1 MQATLFKLLGVLM
14 ILLGMNGMVYGQKSD
29 WKQDSTYLNAHLF
42 DQPDSA
48 LMLCKK
54 WLQKSTEGSKRYA
67 ALLSRKAVIDDV
79 QGRPGDAVK
88 GFLKAIDIQAK
99 KKDSTEL
106 SFSYNNLGICQ
117 FYMYRYDEAIEN
129 YRNSARIDSLMND
142 LRGWAGT
149 MLNIAIIYSNQ
160 GKTDDALYIYN
171 DMIGVM
177 HEVKDYSLDASIY
190 SNRAKLLVLQKNY
203 KSALINVEKARPAV
217 LESNDPSP
225 KMTLE
230 VIASNAHLGL
240 LRFDEALS
248 AARRGVGYDTGNN
261 YPERRSHLYECMSH
275 AFYAKAMIDSANY
288 YNDLYQEIRDSL
300 FTSET
305 QEQLSEIQ
313 TKYGLAKRNEEL
325 AESQLKQVKYKNRSI
340 RSARKASES
349 REQRN
354 LFMAVAAILVV
365 IGLLLWI
372 VLQRRRS
379 EQALLQEKLHS
390 KEQLVEQ
397 KEAFLGEIHHR
408 VRNNLQMVSSM
419 LAMQERTLNDQQMTS
434 ILESSRSRIETMS
447 LIHERLYKNSS
458 GRSVDLNEYVQ
469 QLSNQIVG
477 AYSNKEIKME
487 YKIDALQLHIDSMV
501 PLALILNELITNSL
515 KYAFEDGKG
524 TIGVALSVVEK
535 RLILDYW
542 DSGKGFS
549 EVPSG
554 FGSRLMQSLSRQLKA
569 EREQGMGS
577 DGFHQKFY
585 ISQYKTSE
593 E

>member
-1 MQATLFKLLGVLM
+1 MITTLLRWSFLFLL
-14 ILLGMNGMVYGQKSD
+14 LLVSTTHAFSQSND
-29 WKQDSTYLNAHLF
+29 WKTDSTYINTHLF

-48 LMLCKK
+48 LILCKK
-54 WLQKSTEGSKRYA
+54 WIEKSKKGSLRYA
-67 ALLSRKAVIDDV
+67 QLLSRKSVIDDV
-79 QGRPGDAVK
+79 QGRPGDAVN
-88 GFLKAIDIQAK
+88 GFLEAIAIQTR
-99 KKDSTEL
+99 KKDSVEL
-106 SFSYNNLGICQ
+106 SYSYNNLGVCQ
-117 FYMYRYDEAIEN
+117 FYMYRYEDAITN

-160 GKTDDALYIYN
+160 NKPREALYIY
-171 DMIGVM
+171 DEMLTVM
-177 HEVKDYSLDASIY
+177 HEINDFSLDGSIY
-190 SNRAKLLVLQKNY
+190 SNRAKIQVLQKNY
-203 KSALINVEKARPAV
+203 QGALNSTQKARKSI
-217 LESNDPSP
+217 LSGNDPSS

-230 VIASNAHLGL
+230 VITSNANMGM
-240 LRFDEALS
+240 LRFDEALR
-248 AARRGVGYDTGNN
+248 AAKRGIQYDPGNN
-261 YPERRSHLYECMSH
+261 YPERRSHLYECISH
-275 AFYAKAMIDSANY
+275 AYYAKSMIDSANY

-313 TKYGLAKRNEEL
+313 TKYGLAKRNKEL
-325 AESQLKQVKYKNRSI
+325 AESKLQQVKYKNKSI
-340 RSARKASES
+340 KNAREASES

-354 LFMAVAAILVV
+354 LFIAIAAILVV
-365 IGLLLWI
+365 IGLLMWI
-372 VLQRRRS
+372 VLQRRRTES
-379 EQALLQEKLHS
+379 ALLEQKLHS

-419 LAMQERTLNDQQMTS
+419 LAMQERVLEDKNVNA

-447 LIHERLYKNSS
+447 LIHERLYKNTS
-458 GRSVDLNEYVQ
+458 GRTVELDDYVR
-469 QLSNQIVG
+469 QLSDQIVG
-477 AYSNKEIKME
+477 AYTEKHITME
-487 YKIDALQLHIDSMV
+487 YQIEKIRLHIDTMV

-515 KYAFEDGKG
+515 KYAFPNGDGC
-524 TIGVALSVVEK
+524 IRIQVSEK
-535 RLILDYW
+535 SDQLILDYS

-549 EVPSG
+549 DAPKG

-569 EREQGMGS
+569 ERKQSTEA

-585 ISQYKTSE
+585 ISQYKKSE